1 MNRDD
6 IVRHAVGILDR
17 YGLADLSM
25 RRLAGDLGVQPSALY
40 WHVANK
46 QTLLAAVADEVLREL
61 RADPLTGDWRRDAL
75 AASHALRSTLL
86 SHRDGAEVVATAYAL
101 GLGDVD
107 PSAGLR
113 AALRNHADAAGVLL
127 VYVVGYVQSE
137 QLRGDAVRLGVAEP
151 GTDEGFSSG
160 VELILAGIGAR
171 AASGAPGGH
180 QDSAIGRPSS

>member
-1 MNRDD
+1 MNRTDV
-6 IVRHAVGILDR
+6 VRHAVAILDQ

-46 QTLLAAVADEVLREL
+46 QTLLAAVADELLRDL
-61 RADPLTGDWRRDAL
+61 RSSAQTGDWRRDAS

-86 SHRDGAEVVATAYAL
+86 SHRDGAEVVATAHAM

-107 PSAGLR
+107 PSAALR
-113 AALRNHADAAGVLL
+113 AALRQHADAAGVLL
-127 VYVVGYVQSE
+127 VYVLGYVQSE

-151 GTDEGFSSG
+151 DMDEGFSAG
-160 VELILAGIGAR
+160 VDLILDGIGAR
-171 AASGAPGGH
+171 VGG
-180 QDSAIGRPSS
+180 

>member
-1 MNRDD
+1 MNRADV
-6 IVRHAVGILDR
+6 VRRAVAILDA

-25 RRLAGDLGVQPSALY
+25 RRLAGELGVQPSALY

-46 QTLLAAVADEVLREL
+46 QTLLAAVADELLREL
-61 RADPLTGDWRRDAL
+61 RCPALTGDWRRDAA

-86 SHRDGAEVVATAYAL
+86 SHRDGAEVVATAHAL

-113 AALRNHADAAGVLL
+113 DALREHDDAADVLL
-127 VYVVGYVQSE
+127 VYVLGYVQSE

-151 GTDEGFSSG
+151 GTDEGFSAG
-160 VELILAGIGAR
+160 VDLILAGIGAR
-171 AASGAPGGH
+171 VGG
-180 QDSAIGRPSS
+180 